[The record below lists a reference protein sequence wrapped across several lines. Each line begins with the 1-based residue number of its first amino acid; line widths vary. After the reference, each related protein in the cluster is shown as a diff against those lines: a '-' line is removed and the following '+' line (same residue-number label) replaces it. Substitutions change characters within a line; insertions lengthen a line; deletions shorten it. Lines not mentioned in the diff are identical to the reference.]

1 MKRASIV
8 AVGITAALALAGAAT
23 AATVTVNG
31 TAALNG
37 SNFGMQVTFTGDT
50 VVAYVQDNSPASE
63 GEYYVS
69 FRINTN
75 NVGLAPGQSNT
86 VLVARGPGSADDPLR
101 LTLVKTAEVTPRYI
115 LRAFAGQETGN
126 YRFIGGT
133 VVPANANGIPVGA
146 AFKRGSAP
154 GSGNGFL
161 KLYKNNTQVASD
173 TTLSNNN
180 QFVDDVRFGAPQLV
194 DASTTGSYY
203 LDDFV
208 STRTTQWP

>member
-1 MKRASIV
+1 LA
-8 AVGITAALALAGAAT
+8 AALVLAGPAS

-31 TAALNG
+31 TAALGG

-50 VVAYVQDNSPASE
+50 TAAFVQDDSPASE
-63 GEYYVS
+63 TEYYVS

-75 NVGLAPGQSNT
+75 NVGLGPGQSNT
-86 VLVARGPGSADDPLR
+86 VFVARGPGSPDDPLR

-126 YRFIGGT
+126 YRFVGGT
-133 VVPANANGIPVGA
+133 VVPANAAGIPVGA
-146 AFKRGSAP
+146 GFKAGSAP
-154 GSGNGFL
+154 GSGDGFL
-161 KLYKNNTQVASD
+161 KLYKNGIEVASYL
-173 TTLSNNN
+173 TLSNNN
-180 QFVDDVRFGAPQLV
+180 QIVDDARFGAPQLV